1 MDKKAM
7 YKLSYGLFVLTAK
20 EAEKD
25 NGCIINTAIQAASE
39 PNQLSICVNKLN
51 YTHDMVLRTG
61 EFTVSVL
68 SQNAKFDLFRQFGF
82 QSGRDV
88 NKFEN
93 FDACARG
100 ANGIY
105 YITEGTN
112 AYISVKVKKTEDL
125 GSHTMFIGEITD
137 MEVLS
142 DAPSVTY
149 TYYLENIKPKPQAV
163 GKTESGQTV
172 WRCTICGYEYVG
184 EELPEDFVCPLCKH
198 PASDFEKVVKTVAA
212 EKTEKTE
219 KIKMAANKY
228 AGTQTEKNL
237 HEAFSGESQ
246 ARNKYTYFASVAKKE
261 GYEQMAALF
270 LKTADNEKEHA
281 KMWFKELAGIGD
293 TKANLAAAAEGE
305 NYEWTDMYEGFA
317 KTAEEEGF
325 PELAAKFRAVGEIE
339 KHHEERY
346 RALLK
351 NIETAQV
358 FEKSE
363 VKVWECRNCGHIV
376 VGTKAPEVCPV
387 CAHPQ
392 SYFEVREENY

>member
-149 TYYLENIKPKPQAV
+149 AYYLENIKPKPQAV

-219 KIKMAANKY
+219 EIKMAANKY

-246 ARNKYTYFASVAKKE
+246 ARNKYTYFASIAKKE